1 MSGRRL
7 YSRLG
12 AVARGAL
19 AALAALAALCPSTA
33 RATGFAELG
42 EDIVQ
47 RDKVHVDL
55 DGYLRVR
62 GEALTNLDLDRGLT
76 PSGDPLYPVSRADP
90 KAQTLTHWDMRARM
104 DVKVFAPGSTL
115 AVKLRLDA
123 LDNLSLGSVPDGAPA
138 GSASQRSPSDP
149 LKVRRAYGEALL
161 PFGVLAAGRM
171 GTHWGLGLV
180 ANGGDCLDCD
190 SADAA
195 DRLALVT
202 PVFDHIVALAYDFS
216 ATGPIGTRP
225 AQNRVLDLERTTNVR
240 TATLAFLRGW
250 SKESVARRKKAGK
263 LTADYGGYLTHRW
276 QRDDVP
282 ASYLPT
288 AQPLDLSA
296 SQDAQIM
303 SRGLTAT
310 GVDAWAKL
318 VTPTLRLEA
327 ELSLVMST
335 IDQASVIPGVLLRDP
350 VKARQLGAAFESDY
364 GGDDGRASVGLD
376 FGYAS
381 GDPAPGFG
389 VVQKP
394 GAKAP
399 KPGDLD
405 GPQANPRSDN
415 RIDNF
420 RFHPD
425 YRIDR
430 ILFREIIG
438 TVTDATYVRPHA
450 RVRLVDESSFRVTAS
465 AAAIASMAN
474 FAESTPGGK
483 KPLGVELDPS
493 LTYEHKDG
501 FFATLD
507 YAVLFPLSG
516 LDNPQVGLFAKPAQ
530 LVRVRLNYV
539 F

>member
-1 MSGRRL
+1 VKTLRSITT
-7 YSRLG
+7 SAVLG
-12 AVARGAL
+12 AMFF
-19 AALAALAALCPSTA
+19 AAQNA

-47 RDKVHVDL
+47 RDKVHVDV

-62 GEALTNLDLDRGLT
+62 GEALNNLDLDRGFT
-76 PSGDPLYPVSRADP
+76 PSGQPLFPVSKADP
-90 KAQTLTHWDMRARM
+90 TAQTLTHWDMRARM

-123 LDNLSLGSVPDGAPA
+123 LDNLSLGSVPDGAP
-138 GSASQRSPSDP
+138 SATVSQRSPGDP

-161 PFGVLAAGRM
+161 PFGVLVAGRM

-180 ANGGDCLDCD
+180 ANSGDCLDCD
-190 SADAA
+190 SADAQ
-195 DRLALVT
+195 DRVALVT
-202 PVFDHIVALAYDFS
+202 PIANHVFAVAYDFS
-216 ATGPIGTRP
+216 ATGPVGTRP
-225 AQNRVLDLERTTNVR
+225 AQNRFLDLERSTNVR

-250 SKESVARRKKAGK
+250 SKESIARRKKADK
-263 LTADYGGYLTHRW
+263 ITVDYGGYFTHRW
-276 QRDDVP
+276 QSNDVP

-288 AQPLDLSA
+288 AQPLDA
-296 SQDAQIM
+296 SQGLVMA
-303 SRGLTAT
+303 RGLTAT
-310 GVDAWAKL
+310 GIDAWAKL
-318 VTPTLRLEA
+318 VTQKLRLEA
-327 ELSLVMST
+327 EFSMVLST
-335 IDQASVIPGVLLRDP
+335 IEQASVIPGVLLRDP
-350 VKARQLGAAFESDY
+350 VKARQIGAAFESDY
-364 GGDDGRASVGLD
+364 GSDDGVLAGGID

-394 GAKAP
+394 GGTAP

-405 GPQANPRSDN
+405 GAQANPRSDN

-450 RVRLVDESSFRVTAS
+450 RVRFVDKTSYRVTAT
-465 AAAIASMAN
+465 AAAVASMAN

-483 KPLGVELDPS
+483 KPLGIEIDPS

-501 FFATLD
+501 FFSTLD

-516 LDNPQVGLFAKPAQ
+516 LDNPQSGLFAKPAQ
-530 LVRVRLNYV
+530 LVRVRFSYV